1 MSQATT
7 LQDFVSGRLGIW
19 AHSTSRLGGV
29 TKQAKDVFTLRTAP
43 FPLGAGADSRLP
55 AGGNV
60 AMMLA
65 KDPARQK
72 AAWEY
77 IKFATG
83 PVGATIMV
91 KGTGYFPANALP
103 AKDPKMLGDFY
114 AANPNHQVAIRQL
127 PLMTA
132 WYAFPGEN
140 GLKITDVI
148 NDHLQ
153 TVVNKSAK
161 PEDALKKMATDT
173 QALLPK

>member
-1 MSQATT
+1 
-7 LQDFVSGRLGIW
+7 
-19 AHSTSRLGGV
+19 
-29 TKQAKDVFTLRTAP
+29 
-43 FPLGAGADSRLP
+43 
-55 AGGNV
+55 
-60 AMMLA
+60 MMLA

-91 KGTGYFPANALP
+91 KGTGYFPANAIP

-114 AANPNHQVAIRQL
+114 AQNPNHRVAIGQL
-127 PLMTA
+127 PSMTA

-148 NDHLQ
+148 KDHLQ
-153 TVVNKSAK
+153 TVVNGSAK
-161 PEDALKKMATDT
+161 PADALKKMTSDT